1 MVKLTKKELDK
12 LAGLNVDIGVKK
24 KTRNSFDRLS
34 DAVDIM
40 KQDNSRDRILFNKD
54 YTACILEFNNI
65 AFLSNNDLLRI
76 DNRYL
81 YKFKMAWHDRVE
93 SLIKGVNLSE
103 WEETKKG
110 QILIEFLYKTKNAQ
124 VYDPDSI
131 SSAFKSTLD
140 GIVNSGLIVDDKV
153 ENIPLIIPKQEK
165 TKNENSL
172 FIVLSKINDI
182 DKYYSTY
189 FKDLIK
195 KYS

>member
-1 MVKLTKKELDK
+1 MVKLTKKELEK
-12 LAGLNVDIGVKK
+12 LAGLNTNIVVKK

-40 KQDNSRDRILFNKD
+40 RQDNSRDRILFNKD

-140 GIVNSGLIVDDKV
+140 GIVNSGLIIDDKV

-172 FIVLSKINDI
+172 FIVLSKIDNI
-182 DKYYSTY
+182 EKYYSTY
-189 FKDLIK
+189 FKDVIK

>member
-1 MVKLTKKELDK
+1 MVKLTKKELEK
-12 LAGLNVDIGVKK
+12 LAGLNTDIVVKK

-40 KQDNSRDRILFNKD
+40 RQDNSRDRILFNKD

-93 SLIKGVNLSE
+93 SLVKGVNLSE

-140 GIVNSGLIVDDKV
+140 GIVNSGLIFDDKV

-172 FIVLSKINDI
+172 FIVLSKIDTI
-182 DKYYSTY
+182 EKYYSTY

>member
-1 MVKLTKKELDK
+1 
-12 LAGLNVDIGVKK
+12 
-24 KTRNSFDRLS
+24 
-34 DAVDIM
+34 
-40 KQDNSRDRILFNKD
+40 
-54 YTACILEFNNI
+54 
-65 AFLSNNDLLRI
+65 
-76 DNRYL
+76 
-81 YKFKMAWHDRVE
+81 MAWHDRVE
-93 SLIKGVNLSE
+93 SLVKGVNLSE

-140 GIVNSGLIVDDKV
+140 GIVNSGLIFDDKV

-172 FIVLSKINDI
+172 FIVLSKIDTI
-182 DKYYSTY
+182 EKYYSTY